1 MWYNSQN
8 DMSLN
13 LKNGLRKT
21 LYILRGLSGSGKSTK
36 ARALGE
42 NGVVLGSDD
51 FWGPEYNFDKS
62 KIGEAHQWNQ
72 ERVLDALQKGIS
84 PVVVDNTNCQFW
96 EMKKYVEMAQ
106 EHGYDVEFQESDT
119 PWKFDADELFA
130 RNTHGV
136 PIEVIRQ
143 MLMNWE
149 KNPTVEGVLK
159 SRAPWEK
166 THSGD
171 DIKSF

>member
-1 MWYNSQN
+1 MCNIMNTFRMWYRLSNQKK
-8 DMSLN
+8 M
-13 LKNGLRKT
+13 
-21 LYILRGLSGSGKSTK
+21 IIMRGISGSGKSTK
-36 ARALGE
+36 ARALGAD
-42 NGVVLGSDD
+42 GVVLGSDD
-51 FWGPEYNFDKS
+51 FWGPEYDFDKS

-119 PWKFDADELFA
+119 PWKFDADELFS

-136 PIEVIRQ
+136 PLEVIKQ

-149 KNPTVEGVLK
+149 KNPTVESILN
-159 SRAPWEK
+159 SEPP
-166 THSGD
+166 
-171 DIKSF
+171 SFEEAKPE